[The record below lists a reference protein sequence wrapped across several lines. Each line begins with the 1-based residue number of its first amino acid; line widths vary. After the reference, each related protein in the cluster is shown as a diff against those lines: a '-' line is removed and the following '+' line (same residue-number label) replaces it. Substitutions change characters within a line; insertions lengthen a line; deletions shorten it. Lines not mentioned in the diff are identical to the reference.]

1 MANGPLDRRG
11 LGDQPDRPNGA
22 LADHGSEYTGRYVIL
37 LDPNHQDS
45 GLDALRSAADIAP
58 VERVRGTETANVAE
72 LLENPD
78 VSVHFE
84 QISAAIVEVGR
95 EQRHALVT
103 AAEAEPSIIAA
114 EPERMVY
121 ASVIGTAQ
129 QPMTEFFPAYRS
141 DETVVERHTEAA
153 MAVAQGPAW
162 DEEKCTWGLQ
172 AIRANVSTLTGRG
185 VKIAVLDTGV
195 DTDHPDLVGR
205 IDETASFVLGESV
218 EDMHGHGTHCI
229 GTAAG
234 PANPQNQEP
243 RYGVATEAR
252 ILAAKVLNKAGT
264 GTDGQILAGIDWAIT
279 HGARVISMS
288 LGAPVQPGGL
298 FVQTYE
304 TLAQTALRLG
314 TVIVAAAGND
324 SERPQRVEPVGSPAN
339 CPSILAVASLDKS
352 LTTSFFSCG
361 GINGQGGEVNIAAP
375 GRSVRSAA
383 PGGGYTTKSG
393 TSMATPHVAGVL
405 ALLAEASPN
414 ASAADLK
421 ASLLSGAFPLTQPV
435 EDVGSGLLQAP

>member
-11 LGDQPDRPNGA
+11 FGEQPDRPNGA
-22 LADHGSEYTGRYVIL
+22 PADQGSEYTGRYVIL
-37 LDPNHQDS
+37 LDPSKQES

-58 VERVRGTETANVAE
+58 VERVRGAETANVAE

-84 QISAAIVEVGR
+84 QISAAVVEVRR

-141 DETVVERHTEAA
+141 DDKVVERHTEGA
-153 MAVAQGPAW
+153 MAAAQGPDW
-162 DEEKCTWGLQ
+162 DEHKLTWGLQ
-172 AIRANVSTLTGRG
+172 AIRAGLSPLTGRG

-205 IDETASFVLGESV
+205 IDETVSFVLGETV
-218 EDMHGHGTHCI
+218 EDVHGHGTHCI

-234 PANPQNQEP
+234 PATPQNQEP
-243 RYGVATEAR
+243 RYGVAPDAR
-252 ILAAKVLNKAGT
+252 ILAAKVLDNTGQ
-264 GTDGQILAGIDWAIT
+264 GTDGQVLAGMHWAIT

-288 LGAPVQPGGL
+288 LGAPVRPDEL
-298 FVQTYE
+298 FLQTYE
-304 TLAQTALRLG
+304 NLARIALDLG
-314 TVIVAAAGND
+314 AVIVAAAGNE
-324 SERPQRVEPVGSPAN
+324 SRRPQHIEPVGSPAN
-339 CPSILAVASLDKS
+339 CPSVLAVASLDKS
-352 LTTSFFSCG
+352 LTTSFFSCS
-361 GINGQGGEVNIAAP
+361 GINGEGGEVNIAAP
-375 GRSVRSAA
+375 GRDVRSAA
-383 PGGGYTTKSG
+383 PGGGYKTKSG

-405 ALLAEASPN
+405 ALLAEANPN

-421 ASLLSGAFPLTQPV
+421 DSLLAGAFPLTQPV